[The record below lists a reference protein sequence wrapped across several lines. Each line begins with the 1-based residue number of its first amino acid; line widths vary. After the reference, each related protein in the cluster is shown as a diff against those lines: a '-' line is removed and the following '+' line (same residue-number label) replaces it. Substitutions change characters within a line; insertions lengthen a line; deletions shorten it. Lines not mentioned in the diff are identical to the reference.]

1 MKASTAL
8 NTTAQLA
15 IPTAA
20 SNPLVGHTTTQFT
33 ELIKL
38 VEALGPCE
46 YTAPV
51 RVLNGSSI
59 AQHVRHVV
67 EFYVC
72 LIAAEEGVVN
82 YDARKRDKTLETD
95 RNAVLATLEALR
107 DWMNGAAPNTALEL
121 IEDHSLD
128 GSAPARMPTSLHR
141 EMAYALDH
149 GIHHMALIRIAVEQ
163 HHTHLSLDPD
173 FGVAP
178 STIRERRKR
187 PV

>member
-1 MKASTAL
+1 MKAATTLDHTGPTGAPPPAL
-8 NTTAQLA
+8 
-15 IPTAA
+15 
-20 SNPLVGHTTTQFT
+20 NPLVGHTTTQFN
-33 ELIKL
+33 ELMKL
-38 VEALGPCE
+38 VEALGLAE

-51 RVLNGSSI
+51 PVLNGSSI
-59 AQHVRHVV
+59 AQHVRHVI

-72 LIAAEEGVVN
+72 LMAAEDGVVN

-107 DWMNGAAPNTALEL
+107 DWLNDAVPNTALEL

-128 GSAPARMPTSLHR
+128 GTAPVRMHTSLYR
-141 EMAYALDH
+141 ELAYALDH

-163 HHTHLSLDPD
+163 HHAHLALDPD

-178 STIRERRKR
+178 STIRDRRKR
-187 PV
+187 PA